1 MDVRYSARRLL
12 SRPGYVV
19 LAVLTL
25 ALGSGGLAAII
36 SVARPLL
43 FEPLPY
49 QRESDEAT
57 LWAHLHDDPPTAAQI
72 EAASADIDAAIAEA
86 AAAVH
91 ADAEVVLAVEL
102 DDLERRGRDRPVEQA
117 REVLLDRAPVDPGR
131 AVARPQDHPRHRRLP
146 LPGPLVLS

>member
-43 FEPLPY
+43 LEPLPY
-49 QRESDEAT
+49 HKEGDVGV
-57 LWAHLHDDPPTAAQI
+57 LWH
-72 EAASADIDAAIAEA
+72 
-86 AAAVH
+86 
-91 ADAEVVLAVEL
+91 
-102 DDLERRGRDRPVEQA
+102 RGDWTEQEFLYLRP
-117 REVLLDRAPVDPGR
+117 
-131 AVARPQDHPRHRRLP
+131 
-146 LPGPLVLS
+146 